1 MSFRFASTFTAAFM
15 VLIGLVMIFI
25 PATYLDRTGVEETD
39 VAIFLQQRIGLVC
52 WGWAALMLS
61 FANIESSSLRR
72 RIALINIGMM
82 TVLAG
87 LAVYEWYQ
95 EIVSANMLRLA
106 LGNMVI
112 AGLYLS
118 SLFHKG

>member
-25 PATYLDRTGVEETD
+25 PATYLNRTGIEVTD
-39 VAIFLQQRIGLVC
+39 VAVFLQQRIGLVC
-52 WGWAALMLS
+52 WGWAGLMLV
-61 FANIESSSLRR
+61 FANIELSPLRR
-72 RIALINIGMM
+72 RIALINIIMM

-87 LAVYEWYQ
+87 LAVYEWHQ
-95 EIVSANMLRLA
+95 AIVGVNMLRLA

-118 SLFHKG
+118 TLFHKG

>member
-1 MSFRFASTFTAAFM
+1 MSFRFVSTFTAAFM
-15 VLIGLVMIFI
+15 LLIGLVMIFI
-25 PATYLDRTGVEETD
+25 PATYLDRTGIEVTD
-39 VAIFLQQRIGLVC
+39 VAVFLQQRIGLVC
-52 WGWAALMLS
+52 WGWAALMLA
-61 FANIESSSLRR
+61 FANIEPSPLRK
-72 RIALINIGMM
+72 RIALINITMM

-95 EIVSANMLRLA
+95 GIATANMLRLA

-118 SLFHKG
+118 TLFNND

>member
-15 VLIGLVMIFI
+15 LLIGLVMIFI
-25 PATYLDRTGVEETD
+25 PATYLDRTGIEVTD
-39 VAIFLQQRIGLVC
+39 VAVFLQQRIGLVC
-52 WGWAALMLS
+52 WGWAGLMLA
-61 FANIESSSLRR
+61 FANIEPSPLRR
-72 RIALINIGMM
+72 RIALINITMM

-87 LAVYEWYQ
+87 LAVYEWHQ
-95 EIVSANMLRLA
+95 AIVGVNMLRLA

-118 SLFHKG
+118 TLFHKG